1 VVSKSRRLASELV
14 ALVLL
19 GGCGEAEPRAVPE
32 PVVVQTREVGPLRF
46 VPAIRGRDGG
56 YSAAFGGASVWT
68 FGDTVLE
75 TASEDGGRWRSS
87 TWCATP
93 DLDASDGLSG
103 LDEPLDKAGAPGEFL
118 PFTEE
123 ETAFNREHNREELGE
138 KRQRYAL
145 WPGPIVVDPATG
157 GALVFY
163 GKLLCG
169 AGAWDFTLVGHSLAR
184 WPRPDAARERPLVA
198 PGSAEPTLLFSK
210 DEILLGQGAF
220 AEDGWV
226 YAYGVQSRG
235 LSWPCV
241 LARVR
246 FADALEKGRWEYWAG
261 EEGWSRDPAN
271 AREIMQAAPQMSVH
285 RNAFLGGYVA
295 FYGLPLENGIAMRTA
310 PRPEGPWSEAR
321 RVHEGLAPLEKDAWN
336 YCGIGHAELQRE
348 GGRLEYLTYYRTT
361 GFLQGEIRL
370 VEVRFG
376 ATDPR

>member
-1 VVSKSRRLASELV
+1 MLVVLA
-14 ALVLL
+14 
-19 GGCGEAEPRAVPE
+19 GCGGPE
-32 PVVVQTREVGPLRF
+32 PAGEPEAVVVRVREVGPLRF
-46 VPAIRGRDGG
+46 APVIRGRDGG
-56 YSAAFGGASVWT
+56 YSAAFRGASVWT

-75 TASEDGGRWRSS
+75 KAAVDGERWRSS
-87 TWCATP
+87 TWCATR
-93 DLDASDGLSG
+93 DFDASDGLDD
-103 LDEPLDKAGAPGEFL
+103 LADPLDAAGAPGEFL

-123 ETAFNREHNREELGE
+123 EAAFNREHNRQELGE

-145 WPGPIVVDPATG
+145 WPGPIVVDPG
-157 GALVFY
+157 SGEALVFY

-169 AGAWDFTLVGHSLAR
+169 SGAWDFALVGHSLAR
-184 WPRPDAARERPLVA
+184 WPQPGAPRERPAVA
-198 PGSAEPTLLFSK
+198 PGSPEPTLLFSK

-220 AEDGWV
+220 AEAGWI
-226 YAYGVQSRG
+226 YAYGVRSQG

-246 FADALEKGRWEYWAG
+246 FADALRKERWAYWAG
-261 EEGWSRDPAN
+261 EAGWSHEPAH

-285 RNAFLGGYVA
+285 RNEFLGGYVA

-321 RVHEGLAPLEKDAWN
+321 RIHEGVAPVGKDAWN

-348 GGRLEYLTYYRTT
+348 GGRIEYLTYYRTT

-370 VEVRFG
+370 LEVRLG
-376 ATDPR
+376 ATGPR